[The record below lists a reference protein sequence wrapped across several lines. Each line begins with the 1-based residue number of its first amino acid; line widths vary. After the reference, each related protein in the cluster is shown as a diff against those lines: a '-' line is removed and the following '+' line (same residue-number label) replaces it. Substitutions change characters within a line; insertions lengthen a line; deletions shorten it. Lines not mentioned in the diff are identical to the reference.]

1 MKIKNQYK
9 IKNGRKAYGICFLW
23 ILIGLSGLFGC
34 SKTEEYVVAVEEND
48 PVIDGENEADITYE
62 TEEMP
67 DGTKAAETVIYV
79 DVCGA
84 VRYPGVYRLD
94 GDARVFEAVDLAG
107 GMTEAACIQAINQ
120 AETLT
125 DGQKIYVPT
134 TEEWN
139 AGIMTDE
146 MTEPD
151 DGRININTA
160 DVSLLCTLPGIGE
173 TRAQAIVAYR
183 ESHGSFE
190 SVEAIQQVSGIKSG
204 VYDKIKDFIKV
215 Q

>member
-9 IKNGRKAYGICFLW
+9 IKIGRKAYGICCLW

-34 SKTEEYVVAVEEND
+34 SKTEEYVVAVEENE
-48 PVIDGENEADITYE
+48 PVTNGENVAEITYE

-67 DGTKAAETVIYV
+67 DGTKASETVIYV

-94 GDARVFEAVDLAG
+94 GDARVFEALDLAG
-107 GMTEAACIQAINQ
+107 GMTDTACIQAINQ
-120 AETLT
+120 AEILT

-134 TEEWN
+134 AEEWN

-146 MTEPD
+146 TAEAD
-151 DGRININTA
+151 DGRIDINTA
-160 DVSLLCTLPGIGE
+160 DVPLLCTLPGIGE